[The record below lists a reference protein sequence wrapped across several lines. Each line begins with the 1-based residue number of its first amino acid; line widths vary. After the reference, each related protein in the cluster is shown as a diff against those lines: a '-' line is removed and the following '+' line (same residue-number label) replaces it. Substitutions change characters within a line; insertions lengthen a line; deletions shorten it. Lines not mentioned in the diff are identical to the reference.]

1 MEHWKSEEENNP
13 QARPGYPSQ
22 EGGELSGGKAH
33 KDTSGGRELYMNV
46 RVLVSMMAVFV
57 MVFTF
62 VARIIVVSG
71 PSMESTLWGGDLILV
86 WGLGYTPKQG
96 DIVVLTQENYQED
109 SIVKRVI
116 ATEGQRVDID
126 YSANS
131 VRVDGE
137 LLEEDYIKE
146 QMFVPSYGEGINH
159 VTVPEGCLFVMG
171 DNRNQSA
178 DSRYPNIGIV
188 DRIFTRVGASD
199 NISLGESTFMV
210 EMNEAASIL
219 NNMSERSL
227 ILFDELGRGTST
239 YDGISIAWAIVEYIH
254 EHGKMHPKTLF
265 ATHYHELNEMEKTF
279 SRVVNY
285 NVSVRE
291 IDGKVVFLRKLSRG
305 GSEHSFGIHVA
316 KLAGMPQVIVK
327 RADEVLRHLE
337 SVNRES
343 DKATAERLASPSNVH
358 EGMQLSFFQLD
369 DPVLAQLRDQIL
381 GLDINNLTPM
391 AALNKLHDIR
401 TILTGK

>member
-137 LLEEDYIKE
+137 LLEEE
-146 QMFVPSYGEGINH
+146 
-159 VTVPEGCLFVMG
+159 
-171 DNRNQSA
+171 
-178 DSRYPNIGIV
+178 
-188 DRIFTRVGASD
+188 
-199 NISLGESTFMV
+199 
-210 EMNEAASIL
+210 
-219 NNMSERSL
+219 
-227 ILFDELGRGTST
+227 
-239 YDGISIAWAIVEYIH
+239 
-254 EHGKMHPKTLF
+254 
-265 ATHYHELNEMEKTF
+265 
-279 SRVVNY
+279 
-285 NVSVRE
+285 
-291 IDGKVVFLRKLSRG
+291 
-305 GSEHSFGIHVA
+305 
-316 KLAGMPQVIVK
+316 
-327 RADEVLRHLE
+327 
-337 SVNRES
+337 
-343 DKATAERLASPSNVH
+343 
-358 EGMQLSFFQLD
+358 
-369 DPVLAQLRDQIL
+369 
-381 GLDINNLTPM
+381 
-391 AALNKLHDIR
+391 
-401 TILTGK
+401 